1 MTNVALVPES
11 HVLQRNNRVTANDT
25 RQTAQTLT
33 RDRIAF
39 MRHGGTAFLAFAK
52 EFFHFEHFGTLEMPK
67 FRSPTIDAG
76 GNDGQCSHKFRMAI
90 ALHDLGR
97 ECRRFQSKLLANC
110 ALNLWINV
118 RM

>member
-1 MTNVALVPES
+1 MSSEQRRSMSESESQVVISGSCFAFSANVPLVPES

-25 RQTAQTLT
+25 RQTAQSLT

-67 FRSPTIDAG
+67 FRSPTIDARR
-76 GNDGQCSHKFRMAI
+76 DDSQRRHKF
-90 ALHDLGR
+90 
-97 ECRRFQSKLLANC
+97 
-110 ALNLWINV
+110 
-118 RM
+118 